1 MANTVRTD
9 TTATDTIGT
18 NTIETSTTKVA
29 KQAAGIGISLDSWA
43 VALALFFVLLV
54 WAGWIKTV
62 PW

>member
-9 TTATDTIGT
+9 AAAKDS
-18 NTIETSTTKVA
+18 IETNTTKVA

-43 VALALFFVLLV
+43 VALALFLVLLV
-54 WAGWIKTV
+54 WAGLIKTV